1 MDRSHSVVVLLDQ
14 VGKNDIQLVGGKC
27 ANLGELTA
35 KGISVPPGFAV
46 TADAFRRFLE
56 ETRIGDVIHK
66 TLNSSKG
73 PRDPKQYEEA
83 SQEIRKIIE
92 SAPMP
97 ADIAEEV
104 RLAYHDLEKKTGTTQ
119 VKVAVRSSAT
129 AEDLPGAS
137 FAGQQDTFLN
147 VRGEQALL
155 DAVRRCFASLFTAR
169 AVGYREDMGFDH
181 LDVALSVGVQKMVR
195 SDLAASGV
203 LFTLDP
209 ESGHRGVALIT
220 GSWGLGEAIVQ
231 GQVVPD
237 QFYVH

>member
-1 MDRSHSVVVLLDQ
+1 MDRSHSIVVWLDQ

-56 ETRIGDVIHK
+56 ETRVGDLIHK
-66 TLNSSKG
+66 TLNSSNG

-104 RLAYHDLEKKTGTTQ
+104 RIAYHDLEKKTGTAQ

-129 AEDLPGAS
+129 SEDLPDAS

-147 VRGEQALL
+147 VKGEEQLVHYVQKCWSSLYTPVRFSIGRRRASHM
-155 DAVRRCFASLFTAR
+155 RRCSSALGSRRWWILRFRVLSL
-169 AVGYREDMGFDH
+169 
-181 LDVALSVGVQKMVR
+181 LSTR
-195 SDLAASGV
+195 
-203 LFTLDP
+203 
-209 ESGHRGVALIT
+209 
-220 GSWGLGEAIVQ
+220 
-231 GQVVPD
+231 
-237 QFYVH
+237 

>member
-1 MDRSHSVVVLLDQ
+1 MDRSHSIVVWLDQ

-66 TLNSSKG
+66 TLNSSNG

-104 RLAYHDLEKKTGTTQ
+104 RIAYHDLEKKTGTAQ
-119 VKVAVRSSAT
+119 VKVAVPFSAT
-129 AEDLPGAS
+129 TEELPAAS
-137 FAGQQDTFLN
+137 VAGQQRTFPN
-147 VRGEQALL
+147 TEGW
-155 DAVRRCFASLFTAR
+155 
-169 AVGYREDMGFDH
+169 
-181 LDVALSVGVQKMVR
+181 
-195 SDLAASGV
+195 AA
-203 LFTLDP
+203 P
-209 ESGHRGVALIT
+209 GH
-220 GSWGLGEAIVQ
+220 
-231 GQVVPD
+231 
-237 QFYVH
+237 Y